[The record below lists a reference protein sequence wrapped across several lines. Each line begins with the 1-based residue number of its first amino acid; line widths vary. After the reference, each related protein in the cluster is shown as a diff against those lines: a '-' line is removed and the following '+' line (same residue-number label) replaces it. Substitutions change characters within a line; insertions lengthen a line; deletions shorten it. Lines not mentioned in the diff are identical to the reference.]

1 MFKVVVSDK
10 RHADYSI
17 EEKILKECGADL
29 VVLNCTTEKE
39 MIENCSD
46 ADGVLLDMAPM
57 TRDVVKAMSKCK
69 IVSRYGV
76 GFDNVDVQ
84 ACTEKGICVA
94 NVPDYCCDDVSEMA
108 LALLFACQRQ
118 VCLRDRKIR
127 EGLWNLQFQNT
138 FRIKGKVLSLIG
150 FGRISRAL
158 AQKASGFEL
167 KETLVFDP
175 YVDEEVIS
183 RAGGRKVS
191 FEEALAQGDYIS
203 LHMPVTNE
211 TRGMI
216 NEKAFE
222 IMKHTAILINT
233 SRGPLIKD
241 DALISAL
248 KNKRIAFA
256 GLDTHNIEP
265 LPADSE
271 LLKLENCVLTDHA
284 AYNTR
289 EAVEELKRKAAL
301 NIKAVLEGNKAPY
314 CINKL

>member
-69 IVSRYGV
+69 VVSRYGV

-158 AQKASGFEL
+158 AQKVSGFEF
-167 KETLVFDP
+167 KEILVFDP
-175 YVDEEVIS
+175 YIDEEVIS

-191 FEEALAQGDYIS
+191 FEEALSQGDYIS

-222 IMKHTAILINT
+222 LMKHTAILINT

>member
-158 AQKASGFEL
+158 AQKVSGFEL
-167 KETLVFDP
+167 KEILVFDP
-175 YVDEEVIS
+175 YIDEEVIS

-191 FEEALAQGDYIS
+191 FEEALSQGDYIS

-222 IMKHTAILINT
+222 LMKHTAILINT